1 MQNRA
6 HSGVVGI
13 EPGELLRQHGVQVTA
28 QRLAVLR
35 AIAERPHTTAD
46 GVVEVVRGEIGA
58 ISRRAVYD
66 VVAVLSERGILRR
79 IQPPGSAARYRP
91 ASATTTIT

>member
-35 AIAERPHTTAD
+35 AIAERPHATAD
-46 GVVEVVRGEIGA
+46 EVVEVVRGEIGA

-66 VVAVLSERGILRR
+66 VVAVLSERGSCGESSRPARR
-79 IQPPGSAARYRP
+79 HGTRP